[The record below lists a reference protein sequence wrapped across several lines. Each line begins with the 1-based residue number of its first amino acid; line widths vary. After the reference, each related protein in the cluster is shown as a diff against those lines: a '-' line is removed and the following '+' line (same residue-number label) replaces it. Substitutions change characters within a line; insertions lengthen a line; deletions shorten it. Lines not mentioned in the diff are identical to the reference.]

1 MVYNS
6 CKPFFV
12 GSLAGCCSATVVAPI
27 DLVKVRIQTTH
38 VLERTSRSPALGTHA
53 PSSASQVSVR
63 RVIRGIWREGGFRS
77 FFPGYSAVL
86 LRQVV
91 YKGAVLGAYDVLLSK
106 TERPVVSSAL
116 AATFG
121 AFVGNPIDRALV
133 FQQTL
138 LKGGAAVAGGSK
150 SGAQVPVGCDVVSL
164 RRLNVFQTLRHIA
177 RTDGVVHGL
186 FIQGLAANCA
196 RAVCL
201 NIGLLASNTTVKAK
215 LRTQGPAW
223 LKGRDHVLSV
233 VSALCAGFLSC
244 ITSQPADLLKV
255 RLMAVRRGPSPS
267 SSSTS
272 SVSMALSIL
281 RNEGPLGFYR
291 GFSVSVV
298 KQAPMATM
306 TLLFQDFWR
315 RIL

>member
-38 VLERTSRSPALGTHA
+38 VPESGTHA

-63 RVIRGIWREGGFRS
+63 RVVRGIWREGGFRS

-106 TERPVVSSAL
+106 TERPVLSSAL

-121 AFVGNPIDRALV
+121 ASVGNPIDRALV

-138 LKGGAAVAGGSK
+138 LKGGAAVASGSK
-150 SGAQVPVGCDVVSL
+150 PGAQVLGGCDVVAL

-186 FIQGLAANCA
+186 FIQGLGANCA

-244 ITSQPADLLKV
+244 VTSQPADLLKV
-255 RLMAVRRGPSPS
+255 RLMAVRRGPSLAS
-267 SSSTS
+267 SSSIS

-281 RNEGPLGFYR
+281 REEGPLGFYR
-291 GFSVSVV
+291 GFLVSVV

-315 RIL
+315 RTL